1 MIIQRIPVL
10 QLANKPPKPN
20 QHCYQIC
27 HDHIRGVMEAVFW
40 RLAFSC
46 SLTFV
51 SPPPPF
57 PRTYWKSV
65 SSNLFWCCRF
75 WKIEYHII
83 YNHLEGP
90 IKCDKKKL
98 QFLALLALAFQNFD
112 MTDPITDIMT
122 DPITDTMTDFV
133 IDTMTEQ
140 TKHPITDQNYK
151 FLISY
156 WPLLHDEMGN

>member
-10 QLANKPPKPN
+10 QLANKPPKLN

-90 IKCDKKKL
+90 IKCDKKVTIFSSPGTGISEFWHDWPHDWPHYRHHDRPHHGHHDRL
-98 QFLALLALAFQNFD
+98 RD
-112 MTDPITDIMT
+112 WHHDWTDEAP
-122 DPITDTMTDFV
+122 
-133 IDTMTEQ
+133 
-140 TKHPITDQNYK
+140 H
-151 FLISY
+151 Y
-156 WPLLHDEMGN
+156 WPKL